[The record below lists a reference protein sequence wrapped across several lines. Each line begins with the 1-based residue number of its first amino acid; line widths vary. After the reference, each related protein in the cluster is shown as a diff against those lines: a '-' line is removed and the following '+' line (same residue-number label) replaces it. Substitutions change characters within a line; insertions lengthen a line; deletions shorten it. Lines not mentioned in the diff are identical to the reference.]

1 MVSITLVHQP
11 MNFLKNIL
19 HKKEDPIQSYHDFW
33 NWFQKNER
41 NLYKVIKEKRDVKEN
56 FFNILSP
63 KLDELRDGYH
73 FTAGMSGDGIVRLT
87 FTADGVIE
95 NIVFVEELVQ
105 SAPEIKGWKI
115 IALKQPID
123 EEELDIDS
131 VSIDMS
137 GYTFNTSN
145 LSFYAIEDPAHPD
158 EIDITVVYH
167 DDFDEKAASTISSG
181 TSIFLEHY
189 LGELRFAT
197 AFDNITVVG
206 KSEAEKELVPIL
218 KLRDFLIWREKE
230 FIEKYE
236 GLRHNTENDNYSGFT
251 AETEEGKPVI
261 AVINTDLLA
270 WDSKASHPWTAI
282 IEINY
287 NGVEDSGLPDEE
299 TLHLLDDIEN
309 NITGQLQD
317 FEGYLNVG
325 RETSNN
331 IRAIFFACKDFRKP
345 SRVFDEIQHTFADS
359 FEISFGI
366 FKDKYWRSFS
376 RFEVG

>member
-1 MVSITLVHQP
+1 MGSITLVYQP

-19 HKKEDPIQSYHDFW
+19 NKKEEPIQSYQDFW
-33 NWFQKNER
+33 NWFLKNER
-41 NLYKVIKEKRDVKEN
+41 DLYKVMKENRNVKEK
-56 FFNILSP
+56 FFNVISP

-73 FTAGMSGDGIVRLT
+73 FTTGMSDDDIVTLT
-87 FTADGVIE
+87 ITADGVIE

-105 SAPEIKGWKI
+105 AAPTIKGWTI
-115 IALKQPID
+115 VALKRPVD
-123 EEELDIDS
+123 EEGMDIEE
-131 VSIDMS
+131 VAIDMG
-137 GYTFNTSN
+137 GYTFEASN
-145 LSFYAIEDPAHPD
+145 LSFYEMEDANPD
-158 EIDITVVYH
+158 EIDITVVYG
-167 DDFDEKAASTISSG
+167 DDFDEKRASTISSG

-206 KSEAEKELVPIL
+206 KSEAEKESVPIL

-236 GLRHNTENDNYSGFT
+236 GLRHNTENDTYSGFT
-251 AETEEGKPVI
+251 AETKEGKPVI

-270 WDSKASHPWTAI
+270 WDSKASHPWIAI

-309 NITGQLQD
+309 KITEQLQD

-325 RETSNN
+325 RETSND

-345 SRVFDEIQHTFADS
+345 SKVFDEIQHTFADS

-366 FKDKYWRSFS
+366 FKDKYWKSFS
-376 RFEVG
+376 RFEAA

>member
-1 MVSITLVHQP
+1 

-19 HKKEDPIQSYHDFW
+19 NKKEEPIQSYQDFW

-41 NLYKVIKEKRDVKEN
+41 DLFKVIKEKRDVKKN
-56 FFNILSP
+56 FFNIISP

-73 FTAGMSGDGIVRLT
+73 FTCGVPDDGIARLT

-105 SAPEIKGWKI
+105 AAPKIKGWEF
-115 IALKQPID
+115 IALKQPVDD
-123 EEELDIDS
+123 EGLNLNS
-131 VSIDMS
+131 VEIDMS

-145 LSFYAIEDPAHPD
+145 LSFYATEDPAHPD
-158 EIDITVVYH
+158 EIDITAVYH
-167 DDFDEKAASTISSG
+167 DDFNENAASTISSG

-236 GLRHNTENDNYSGFT
+236 GLRHNTESDNYSGFT

-287 NGVEDSGLPDEE
+287 NGVEDSGLPDED
-299 TLHLLDDIEN
+299 TLRLLDDIEN

-345 SRVFDEIQHTFADS
+345 SKVFDEIQHAFSDS

-366 FKDKYWRSFS
+366 FKDKYWRSLS